1 MKHSFTLI
9 HWYGPFEL
17 SEVIE
22 SDWGKESGLY
32 LFTGKQKDETE
43 SQIQYCG
50 ISEQSYASRF
60 KTHHK
65 HWKIDSEREV
75 WLGIIESTPYPHM
88 NGAYLA
94 YLKEPERLL
103 TYYLQAPLNEK
114 NRILK
119 PRPMTVI
126 NYWFT
131 KDKELRRKNVHV
143 AQQGMHRVI
152 SWDGENWHLGDLKI
166 VSDEEE

>member
-50 ISEQSYASRF
+50 ISEQSYL
-60 KTHHK
+60 KLIINTGK
-65 HWKIDSEREV
+65 LIVSERF
-75 WLGIIESTPYPHM
+75 G
-88 NGAYLA
+88 
-94 YLKEPERLL
+94 
-103 TYYLQAPLNEK
+103 
-114 NRILK
+114 
-119 PRPMTVI
+119 
-126 NYWFT
+126 
-131 KDKELRRKNVHV
+131 
-143 AQQGMHRVI
+143 
-152 SWDGENWHLGDLKI
+152 
-166 VSDEEE
+166 

>member
-60 KTHHK
+60 KTHH
-65 HWKIDSEREV
+65 
-75 WLGIIESTPYPHM
+75 
-88 NGAYLA
+88 
-94 YLKEPERLL
+94 
-103 TYYLQAPLNEK
+103 YLQAPLNEK

-143 AQQGMHRVI
+143 AQQGMHSVI

>member
-94 YLKEPERLL
+94 YLKEV
-103 TYYLQAPLNEK
+103 T
-114 NRILK
+114 
-119 PRPMTVI
+119 TVH
-126 NYWFT
+126 T
-131 KDKELRRKNVHV
+131 ET
-143 AQQGMHRVI
+143 
-152 SWDGENWHLGDLKI
+152 
-166 VSDEEE
+166 

>member
-1 MKHSFTLI
+1 M
-9 HWYGPFEL
+9 
-17 SEVIE
+17 
-22 SDWGKESGLY
+22 
-32 LFTGKQKDETE
+32 FTGKQKDETE

-119 PRPMTVI
+119 PRPMTAVSYTHLVLI
-126 NYWFT
+126 KFV
-131 KDKELRRKNVHV
+131 LR
-143 AQQGMHRVI
+143 
-152 SWDGENWHLGDLKI
+152 
-166 VSDEEE
+166 